1 MDVNSFEESI
11 KRLVQIWEWF
21 LDGIIYPI
29 IYFTSI
35 YCFLY
40 FLSIIL

>member
-1 MDVNSFEESI
+1 MDVKSIEESF
-11 KRLVQIWEWF
+11 KWLVQIWEWF

-29 IYFTSI
+29 IYFASI
-35 YCFLY
+35 YSFLY